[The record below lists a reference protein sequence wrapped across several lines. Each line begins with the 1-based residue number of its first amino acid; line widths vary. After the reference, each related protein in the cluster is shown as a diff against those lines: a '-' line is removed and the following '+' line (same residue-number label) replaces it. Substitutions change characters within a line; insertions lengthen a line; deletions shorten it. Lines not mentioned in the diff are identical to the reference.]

1 MQSADDDAVPTI
13 IEKWSAAF
21 RKLDANALAALYSR
35 HALFY
40 GSNPTLYRGNE
51 GVAAYFN
58 ALPRWRAPTVQFTDV
73 TTAQVSPDLI
83 NFAGTANFD
92 LGEEAPPLTVKITWV
107 IVREDGDWKIASHHV
122 SSKTPLIEP

>member
-1 MQSADDDAVPTI
+1 MQSAADDAVSAI
-13 IEKWSAAF
+13 IEKWSVAF
-21 RKLDANALAALYSR
+21 GKLDANALAALYSR
-35 HALFY
+35 HAFFY

-73 TTAQVSPDLI
+73 RTAQVSSDLI
-83 NFAGTANFD
+83 NFAGIANFD
-92 LGEEAPPLTVKITWV
+92 LGEEASPLSVKITWV

>member
-1 MQSADDDAVPTI
+1 MQSAADDAVSTI

-21 RKLDANALAALYSR
+21 RKLDADALAALYSR

-73 TTAQVSPDLI
+73 TIAQVSPDLI
-83 NFAGTANFD
+83 NFAGIANFD
-92 LGEEAPPLTVKITWV
+92 LGEEASPLSVKITWV
-107 IVREDGDWKIASHHV
+107 ILREDGDWKIVSHHV

>member
-1 MQSADDDAVPTI
+1 MQSAADDAVPTI

-107 IVREDGDWKIASHHV
+107 IVREDGDWKIVSHHV

>member
-1 MQSADDDAVPTI
+1 VQSADDDAVPTI

-107 IVREDGDWKIASHHV
+107 IVREDGDWKIVSHHV